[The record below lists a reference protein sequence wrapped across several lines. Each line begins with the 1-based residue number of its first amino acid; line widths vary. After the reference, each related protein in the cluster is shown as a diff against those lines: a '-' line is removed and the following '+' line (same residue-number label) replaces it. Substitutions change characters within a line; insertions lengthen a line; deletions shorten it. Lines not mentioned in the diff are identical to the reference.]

1 MMNLNVSSEIS
12 RLQKVLIH
20 APDEGIARISPKR
33 ADELLFDDIVHLPQ
47 MQKEH
52 DIFVNVLKQFI
63 GSENVIEIENLIW
76 EALDYSPEG
85 RENLIRIITEFEEL
99 PKIFNRELTAL
110 SNEELAKTM
119 ISGYCPST
127 NTILFDPI
135 PNFIF
140 TRDIAVM
147 VNDHVVITKAAK
159 EARFRE
165 NLLTRFMFWRHPMFE
180 NIKNEGKIINLNML
194 EEFPPS
200 RKGERVSVEGGDMMI
215 LNEKYLL
222 VGCSERSTAYAFH
235 SLKDALFAKDV
246 IENVVM
252 VKIPVDR
259 SFMHID
265 TVFTQINHAHLLSY
279 KPIAYDGLSSYV
291 TVHSKNGLRREYPSI
306 REFMLSEINSD
317 MQFIFSGRGESPY
330 QEREQWTDAC
340 NLLAIRPGVAISY
353 DRNVYTE
360 RALEEF
366 GYAILPALD
375 FLDQCKTDPET
386 AEHIKNTII
395 SLPSGELSRARGG
408 SHCMSCPIARTS

>member
-1 MMNLNVSSEIS
+1 MNLNVSSEIS
-12 RLQKVLIH
+12 QLQKVLIH

-33 ADELLFDDIVHLPQ
+33 AHELLFDDIVHLSQ

-52 DIFVNVLKQFI
+52 DIFVNVLRQFV
-63 GSENVIEIENLIW
+63 GNDNVLEVENLIC

-85 RENLIRIITEFEEL
+85 REKLIRLISDFEEL
-99 PKIFNRELTAL
+99 PKVFSTELTAL
-110 SNEELAKTM
+110 PNEELAKTI

-127 NTILFDPI
+127 DTILFDPI

-165 NLLTRFMFWRHPMFE
+165 NLLTRFMFRRHPMFE
-180 NIKNEGKIINLNML
+180 KLKSEKKIINLNML

-222 VGCSERSTAYAFH
+222 VGCSERSTEYAFH
-235 SLKDALFAKDV
+235 SLKNALFAKEV
-246 IENVVM
+246 IDNVVM
-252 VKIPVDR
+252 VNIPADR

-265 TVFTQINHAHLLSY
+265 TVFTQINQTHLIAY

-291 TVHSKNGLRREYPSI
+291 TVHSKNGLRRQYPSL
-306 REFMLSEINSD
+306 REFMLSEINSK
-317 MQFIFSGRGESPY
+317 MQFIFSGGGESPY

-340 NLLAIRPGVAISY
+340 NLLAVRPGVAISY

-360 RALEEF
+360 KTLKEV
-366 GYAILPALD
+366 GYTILPAPE
-375 FLDQCKTDPET
+375 FLDQCKKDPKT
-386 AEHIKNTII
+386 AENLKDTII
-395 SLPSGELSRARGG
+395 ALPSGELSRARGG
-408 SHCMSCPIARTS
+408 SHCMSCPILRAT

>member
-1 MMNLNVSSEIS
+1 MNLNVSSEIS
-12 RLQKVLIH
+12 QLQKVLIH
-20 APDEGIARISPKR
+20 SPDEGIARISPKR
-33 ADELLFDDIVHLPQ
+33 AHELLFDDIVHLPQ
-47 MQKEH
+47 MQREH
-52 DIFVNVLKQFI
+52 KIFVSVLKKFV
-63 GSENVIEIENLIW
+63 GSENVLEVENLIH
-76 EALDYSPEG
+76 EALDYSPKG
-85 RENLIRIITEFEEL
+85 RENLIRLISEFEEL
-99 PKIFNRELTAL
+99 PNAFSNELAEL
-110 SNEELAKTM
+110 PNEELAKTI

-127 NTILFDPI
+127 ETILFDPI

-180 NIKNEGKIINLNML
+180 GLKNQGKIINLNML

-215 LNEKYLL
+215 LNDKYLL
-222 VGCSERSTAYAFH
+222 VGCSERSTEYAFH
-235 SLKDALFAKDV
+235 SLKDALFAKGV
-246 IENVVM
+246 IEHVVM
-252 VKIPVDR
+252 VNIPIDR

-265 TVFTQINHAHLLSY
+265 TVFTQINHAHLLAY

-291 TVHSKNGLRREYPSI
+291 TVHSKNGLRRQYPSI
-306 REFMLSEINSD
+306 REFMISEINSD
-317 MQFIFSGRGESPY
+317 MEFIFSGTGESPY

-360 RALEEF
+360 KMLEQF
-366 GYAILPALD
+366 GYTILPALE
-375 FLDQCKTDPET
+375 FLDRCEKEPQTATDL
-386 AEHIKNTII
+386 KDTII

-408 SHCMSCPIARTS
+408 SHCMSCPIIRAI

>member
-1 MMNLNVSSEIS
+1 MKLNVSSEIGQ
-12 RLQKVLIH
+12 LQKVLIH

-33 ADELLFDDIVHLPQ
+33 AHELLFDDIVHLSQ

-52 DIFVNVLKQFI
+52 DIFTNVLNQFV
-63 GSENVIEIENLIW
+63 GNENVIEVENLIR

-85 RENLIRIITEFEEL
+85 RGNLIRLITEFEEL
-99 PKIFNRELTAL
+99 PKAFSQELTDLPNA
-110 SNEELAKTM
+110 ELAKTI

-127 NTILFDPI
+127 DTILFDPI

-147 VNDHVVITKAAK
+147 VNDHVVITKASK

-180 NIKNEGKIINLNML
+180 KLKNEGKIINLNML

-215 LNEKYLL
+215 LNDKYLL
-222 VGCSERSTAYAFH
+222 VGCSERSTEYAFH
-235 SLKDALFAKDV
+235 SLKDALFEKGV
-246 IENVVM
+246 IEHVVM
-252 VKIPVDR
+252 VNIPADR

-265 TVFTQINHAHLLSY
+265 TVFTQINHAHMLAY

-291 TVHSKNGLRREYPSI
+291 TVHSKNGLRRKYPSL
-306 REFMLSEINSD
+306 REFMTSEINSD
-317 MQFIFSGRGESPY
+317 MQFIYSGGGESPY

-340 NLLAIRPGVAISY
+340 NLLTIRPGVAISY

-360 RALEEF
+360 KALEKV
-366 GYAILPALD
+366 GYTILPALE
-375 FLDQCKTDPET
+375 FLKQCKKDPNT
-386 AEHIKNTII
+386 AERLKDTII

-408 SHCMSCPIARTS
+408 SHCMSCPIIRAS